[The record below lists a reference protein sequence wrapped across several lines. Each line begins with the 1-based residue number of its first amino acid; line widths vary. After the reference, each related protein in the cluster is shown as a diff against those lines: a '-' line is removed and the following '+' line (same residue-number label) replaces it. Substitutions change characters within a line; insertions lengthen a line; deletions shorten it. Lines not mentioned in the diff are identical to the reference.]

1 VARILPDLVEAINGQ
16 PATPSGCNN
25 GQLSGGFGIRKQIGL
40 RKQID
45 LPCRSNKS
53 STMNAPAKNASFSP
67 PSAAQR
73 VDGYDWNAIG
83 HDLDAFGCAILPKLL
98 SPDEC
103 TAIATLYDH
112 EEHFRSHVH
121 MARHGFGKGEY
132 RYFKY
137 PLPKLI
143 GTLRTALYSHAA
155 ALANAWNERM
165 SVAARYPARHAEY
178 LEICHKAGQTRPTP
192 LLLQYTAGDFNC
204 LHQDLYGDLAF
215 PLQVTVLLSAP
226 DKDFTGGEFVLTEQR
241 PRMQSRV
248 EVVPLQQGDA
258 VLFAVHNRPVQGT
271 KGSYRVN
278 LRHGVSRVR
287 SGHRHTLG
295 IIFHDAR

>member
-1 VARILPDLVEAINGQ
+1 MASAIAPARRETADQRVGRYEWSTIGSALDA
-16 PATPSGCNN
+16 SGCAVL
-25 GQLSGGFGIRKQIGL
+25 QE
-40 RKQID
+40 
-45 LPCRSNKS
+45 
-53 STMNAPAKNASFSP
+53 
-67 PSAAQR
+67 
-73 VDGYDWNAIG
+73 
-83 HDLDAFGCAILPKLL
+83 LL
-98 SPDEC
+98 APDEC
-103 TAIATLYDH
+103 EGIASLYPREDR
-112 EEHFRSHVH
+112 FRSHIH

-137 PLPKLI
+137 PLPELI
-143 GTLRTALYSHAA
+143 GDLRAALYARA
-155 ALANAWNERM
+155 VTFANEWNEQM
-165 SVAARYPARHAEY
+165 NVATRYPKLHGDY
-178 LEICHKAGQTRPTP
+178 LKICHKAGQTRPTP

-226 DKDFTGGEFVLTEQR
+226 DTDFTGGEFVLTEQR

-248 EVVPLQQGDA
+248 EVVPLRQGDA

-271 KGSYRVN
+271 KGPYRVN